1 MIGVAVDGR
10 DIAGDLVVDASGRG
24 HLSVPLR
31 GKPAGG
37 SCGLSY
43 IESALPAPGQHRAW
57 TEQHAD
63 RVDAI
68 FRDGYQ
74 QIVFRH
80 DNGYFNVLLVRAT
93 ADKDLAEL
101 RHEHLWNAAI
111 GLFPAAGAWFD
122 PDRAEPAGPV
132 RAGGGL
138 TNTYLGQAV
147 GLTGLLAIG
156 DAVATTNPTGG
167 RGVSLGISSAVAMTR
182 IVETRRGSAGR
193 PNWTPGVRR
202 ICAAGSPIRSRWMRR
217 HLRRWTGLAFDP
229 AAPLPI
235 DVVHAALSSDPDVR
249 RGADAVQHARRN
261 FGLVRPPPRP
271 RSRDRGRRLATRRKP
286 RRPHPCV
293 PPPTCQILRSL
304 QFAGSLT
311 VGTGRGQS
319 KCSESVR
326 SRLISKKYG

>member
-1 MIGVAVDGR
+1 MQANVIGAGPTGSVAALLLARSGHRVTIVDRDPGPSGGDWLRRGIFQFALPHAYRTPAVAHLQLQLPDVWRALLGAGGVPILGPAGPDQAVGLLCRRETFDTVLWQAVRDERGITSITGHADRVLVDGSRVIGVAVDGR

-43 IESALPAPGQHRAW
+43 ISRLYRLRDNVEPGPSNMPIGY
-57 TEQHAD
+57 
-63 RVDAI
+63 AI

-156 DAVATTNPTGG
+156 DAVATTNPDW
-167 RGVSLGISSAVAMTR
+167 RPRRLTR
-182 IVETRRGSAGR
+182 HLLSCRDDSNRREL
-193 PNWTPGVRR
+193 
-202 ICAAGSPIRSRWMRR
+202 AAGV
-217 HLRRWTGLAFDP
+217 LG
-229 AAPLPI
+229 
-235 DVVHAALSSDPDVR
+235 
-249 RGADAVQHARRN
+249 
-261 FGLVRPPPRP
+261 
-271 RSRDRGRRLATRRKP
+271 DR
-286 RRPHPCV
+286 
-293 PPPTCQILRSL
+293 
-304 QFAGSLT
+304 
-311 VGTGRGQS
+311 TGRL
-319 KCSESVR
+319 V
-326 SRLISKKYG
+326 